1 MAKNPSAWRKMVLP
15 LGIAF
20 LLLAVASAYFT
31 FIVWGGTNIVKDDVF
46 ILDEKM
52 SIEDVTEQL
61 SEEGFIKHTKGML
74 WLAEQ
79 KQIKEVFPG
88 YYSIDP
94 SMNNNDVLNVLRQGK
109 FQTNV
114 VSVTVP
120 EGKWRPEDVAVSIAH
135 QLNLE
140 GDEKSQFINDLM
152 GYFSSYMTNSSLSS
166 NCAYTCIE
174 EVDEE
179 LPNFFESI
187 IPNTYSFERTATA
200 EDVYRRL
207 LDEQAIW
214 WNTESRM
221 ANLERLGLSP
231 KDVVIIAS
239 IVEKETNYSEEKGD
253 LAMVYMN
260 RIAGPNESA
269 GYMQADPTSKF
280 AIGELYLRRVT
291 KKETKCDCPFNTY
304 KIKGLP
310 PAPICMPSKETLDS
324 VLNAQPHDY
333 YYFCADPMNF
343 NLPRSEHKHI
353 LSKTFREHKIV
364 AKAYQAALDE
374 YLRLNP

>member
-15 LGIAF
+15 LGIVF
-20 LLLAVASAYFT
+20 FLLAVASAYFA

-61 SEEGFIKHTKGML
+61 SEEGFVKHTKGML

-140 GDEKSQFINDLM
+140 GDEKSQFITDLL

-187 IPNTYSFERTATA
+187 IPNTYSFERKATA

-214 WNTESRM
+214 WNTESRI

-269 GYMQADPTSKF
+269 GYLQADPTSKF

-333 YYFCADPMNF
+333 YFFCADPVNF

>member
-15 LGIAF
+15 FGIVF

-52 SIEDVTEQL
+52 SIEDVMEQL
-61 SEEGFIKHTKGML
+61 SEEGFVKHTKGML

-269 GYMQADPTSKF
+269 GYLQADPTSKF

>member
-1 MAKNPSAWRKMVLP
+1 MAKNPSAWRKMALL
-15 LGIAF
+15 LGIVF
-20 LLLAVASAYFT
+20 FLLAVASAYFA

-52 SIEDVTEQL
+52 SIEDVTEKL
-61 SEEGFIKHTKGML
+61 SEEGFVKHTKGML

-94 SMNNNDVLNVLRQGK
+94 SMNNNDVLNVLRLGK

-140 GDEKSQFINDLM
+140 GDEKSQFITDLL

-207 LDEQAIW
+207 LDEQSIW
-214 WNTESRM
+214 WNTESRK
-221 ANLERLGLSP
+221 ANLDRLGLSP

-269 GYMQADPTSKF
+269 GYLQADPTSKF

-291 KKETKCDCPFNTY
+291 KKETNCDCPFNTY

-333 YYFCADPMNF
+333 YFFCADPVNF

>member
-15 LGIAF
+15 LGIVF

-269 GYMQADPTSKF
+269 GYLQADPTSKF

-333 YYFCADPMNF
+333 YYFCADPVNF

>member
-15 LGIAF
+15 LGIVF

-52 SIEDVTEQL
+52 SIEDVMEQL
-61 SEEGFIKHTKGML
+61 SEEGFVKHTKGML

-269 GYMQADPTSKF
+269 GYLQADPTSKF

-333 YYFCADPMNF
+333 YYFCADPMKF
-343 NLPRSEHKHI
+343 NLPRSAHKHI

>member
-15 LGIAF
+15 LGIVF

-88 YYSIDP
+88 YYLIDP

-207 LDEQAIW
+207 LDEKAIW
-214 WNTESRM
+214 WNTESRI
-221 ANLERLGLSP
+221 ANLDRLGLSP
-231 KDVVIIAS
+231 RDVVIIAS

-269 GYMQADPTSKF
+269 GYLQADPTSKF

-291 KKETKCDCPFNTY
+291 NKETKCDCPFNTY

-333 YYFCADPMNF
+333 YYFCADPVNF

>member
-15 LGIAF
+15 LGIVF

-61 SEEGFIKHTKGML
+61 SEEGFIKYTKGML

-152 GYFSSYMTNSSLSS
+152 AYFSSYMTNSSLSS

-221 ANLERLGLSP
+221 ANLERLGLSA

-269 GYMQADPTSKF
+269 GYLQADPTSKF

-333 YYFCADPMNF
+333 YYFCADPVNF

>member
-1 MAKNPSAWRKMVLP
+1 MAKNPSAWRKMILP
-15 LGIAF
+15 LGIIF
-20 LLLAVASAYFT
+20 LLLAVAIAYFA
-31 FIVWGGTNIVKDDVF
+31 FIVWGGTNIIKDDVF

-61 SEEGFIKHTKGML
+61 SEEGFVKHTKGIL

-269 GYMQADPTSKF
+269 GYLQADPTSKF

>member
-1 MAKNPSAWRKMVLP
+1 MANNPSAWPKMVLP
-15 LGIAF
+15 LGIIF
-20 LLLAVASAYFT
+20 LLLAVALAYFA

-61 SEEGFIKHTKGML
+61 SEEGFVKHTKGIL

-140 GDEKSQFINDLM
+140 GEEKSQFITDLLS
-152 GYFSSYMTNSSLSS
+152 YYSSYKPNSSLSS
-166 NCAYTCIE
+166 NCTYTCIE

-207 LDEQAIW
+207 LDEKAIW
-214 WNTESRM
+214 WNTESRI
-221 ANLERLGLSP
+221 ANLDRLGLSP
-231 KDVVIIAS
+231 RDVVIIAS
-239 IVEKETNYSEEKGD
+239 IVEKETNYSEDKGD
-253 LAMVYMN
+253 LAMVY
-260 RIAGPNESA
+260 IS
-269 GYMQADPTSKF
+269 
-280 AIGELYLRRVT
+280 
-291 KKETKCDCPFNTY
+291 
-304 KIKGLP
+304 
-310 PAPICMPSKETLDS
+310 IC
-324 VLNAQPHDY
+324 
-333 YYFCADPMNF
+333 
-343 NLPRSEHKHI
+343 
-353 LSKTFREHKIV
+353 
-364 AKAYQAALDE
+364 
-374 YLRLNP
+374 

>member
-1 MAKNPSAWRKMVLP
+1 MAKNPSAWRKMALL
-15 LGIAF
+15 LGIVF
-20 LLLAVASAYFT
+20 FLLAVASAYFA

-52 SIEDVTEQL
+52 SIEDVTEKL
-61 SEEGFIKHTKGML
+61 SEEGFVKHTKGML

-94 SMNNNDVLNVLRQGK
+94 SMNNNDVLNVLRLGK

-140 GDEKSQFINDLM
+140 GDEKSQFITDLL

-214 WNTESRM
+214 WNTESRI

-269 GYMQADPTSKF
+269 GYLQADPTSKF

-333 YYFCADPMNF
+333 YFFCADPVNF

>member
-15 LGIAF
+15 LGIVF

-52 SIEDVTEQL
+52 SIEDVMEQL

-140 GDEKSQFINDLM
+140 GDEQSQFINDLM

-269 GYMQADPTSKF
+269 GYLQADPTSKF

-343 NLPRSEHKHI
+343 HLPRSEHKHI